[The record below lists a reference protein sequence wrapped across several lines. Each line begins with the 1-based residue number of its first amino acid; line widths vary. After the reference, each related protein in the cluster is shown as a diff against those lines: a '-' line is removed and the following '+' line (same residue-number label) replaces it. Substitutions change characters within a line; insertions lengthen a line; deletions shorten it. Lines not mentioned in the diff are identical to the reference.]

1 MDETG
6 PGNDLVN
13 LLQQLKQEG
22 FIMGLVTF
30 VRQTRLARRLDIWK
44 LGDYF
49 TCAVTPEQVAEFKP
63 SPQPFLKAI
72 EEFHLTPKECFV
84 VGDEPVDMLGGK
96 HAGANTIGLPQGFYS
111 REELEL
117 AGADWIITSL
127 DELPSILLK

>member
-1 MDETG
+1 
-6 PGNDLVN
+6 
-13 LLQQLKQEG
+13 
-22 FIMGLVTF
+22 MGLVTF

-72 EEFHLTPKECFV
+72 EEFHLKPKECFV
-84 VGDEPVDMLGGK
+84 VGDEPVDMMGGK
-96 HAGANTIGLPQGFYS
+96 RAGANTIGLPQGFYS